1 MLLLLPILY
10 VPPPCP
16 PPTGYIKLNF
26 DGAERNLENAGGG
39 GVSRH
44 PDGSWFLGYSVK
56 FFASSLVAAELMAL
70 KEGLALAKIY
80 KIECLIIETDA
91 LEVKSMLINI
101 EDHLH
106 SVLANLIKDIG
117 FFLSDNACFSIK
129 HAGRSANV
137 VAHLLAKS
145 GAQSSLGK

>member
-1 MLLLLPILY
+1 
-10 VPPPCP
+10 
-16 PPTGYIKLNF
+16 
-26 DGAERNLENAGGG
+26 
-39 GVSRH
+39 
-44 PDGSWFLGYSVK
+44 
-56 FFASSLVAAELMAL
+56 MAL
-70 KEGLALAKIY
+70 KEGLALAKDY

-106 SVLANLIKDIG
+106 SALANLIKDIG

-129 HAGRSANV
+129 HAKRSTNV

-145 GAQSSLGK
+145 GAQSSLGKQTYFSCPEFAKSVYLEDLKTSSSSHAGSADLS